1 MIVKHNNLF
10 LFIFWHSGMPFGY
23 SQVIEIEGTTFGNNN
38 IPISSCTIVA
48 SDSENGSNIL
58 AFKNSDAS
66 GNYKLIL
73 SRN

>member
-1 MIVKHNNLF
+1 
-10 LFIFWHSGMPFGY
+10 MPFFY

-58 AFKNSDAS
+58 AFKIQMQVGIIN
-66 GNYKLIL
+66 
-73 SRN
+73 

>member
-1 MIVKHNNLF
+1 
-10 LFIFWHSGMPFGY
+10 
-23 SQVIEIEGTTFGNNN
+23 VIEIEGTTFGNNN

-73 SRN
+73 SKKN

>member
-1 MIVKHNNLF
+1 
-10 LFIFWHSGMPFGY
+10 
-23 SQVIEIEGTTFGNNN
+23 VIEIEGTTFGNNN

-66 GNYKLIL
+66 GNYKLIK
-73 SRN
+73 RN